1 MEHTQKVGDPGVGT
15 LPPGGAIPEFSRRG
29 VKSGKDFG
37 ARAGAIFGLE
47 RARWGNWADGEC
59 SHSAKERD
67 AGVLSLICES
77 WDSEKRSL
85 TGSPTV
91 TLPFTITPSSR
102 EILGVL
108 TEPVNTDGAL
118 RRTFSR
124 ATTSPFSQGG
134 AEKIP

>member
-37 ARAGAIFGLE
+37 AQAGAIFGLE
-47 RARWGNWADGEC
+47 RASWGNWADGEC

-91 TLPFTITPSSR
+91 TLPFTVTPLFQRNIGNPDRTCQHRRSL
-102 EILGVL
+102 EANFLQGHYFTLL
-108 TEPVNTDGAL
+108 TGW
-118 RRTFSR
+118 
-124 ATTSPFSQGG
+124 G
-134 AEKIP
+134 